1 LTADEVNRFSEA
13 LKKKEYIVMIGDYMK
28 EISDPANK
36 AKWINKRSNMTS
48 T

>member
-13 LKKKEYIVMIGDYMK
+13 LKKKEFIVMIGDYMK

-36 AKWINKRSNMTS
+36 VEYD
-48 T
+48 

>member
-13 LKKKEYIVMIGDYMK
+13 LKKKEFIDMMGDYMK

-36 AKWINKRSNMTS
+36 VKFINKRPNMTN